1 MSLKKRILL
10 TVVFASFALTAG
22 GCIDLTA
29 VAGVAILPGD
39 DHQVVFVEANPTLMD
54 SGFANGGTDRL
65 VTMELTGGGTV
76 AYYDAEFSG
85 GFVTAFD
92 THPTD
97 NAVAFVVTEDGIG
110 MTIKLAQ
117 DGSSTDVASFP
128 LSDEQG
134 LVFGTQLLFSPDGRY
149 LAIALVEFP
158 AEFTF
163 VQFETLGDMPELP
176 AQLRFV
182 AYLLDLTTSEL
193 TPLND
198 PTTEAVTTFVWSPA
212 GTHLAY
218 TAWVDTNADGRIL
231 VSAISGQ
238 EEITFVDLCQLRI
251 REVATGAITPI
262 ASETVDV
269 VPEFLEN
276 DRLAYVA
283 YDPVII
289 EDLTGAA
296 IHIYDLAEGADSIV
310 RDVSTRLVSGIAVSP
325 DNSRVAWVEYTF
337 AVVNNDGLNYASLLL
352 SDLSFTEPIEI
363 EITELNGVVDVPVWI
378 PDANG
383 VLLTA
388 SGFGGTL
395 LVSTDGPDE
404 ETDPNTLVRVD
415 LATGEQTVL
424 SDHPLLNPSIL
435 SAAAGIYAANP
446 EED

>member
-1 MSLKKRILL
+1 MLSKKRLLL
-10 TVVFASFALTAG
+10 TTVLASFALTAG

-29 VAGVAILPGD
+29 VPGVAILPGD
-39 DHQVVFVEANPTLMD
+39 DHQVVFLEANPTFID
-54 SGFANGGTDRL
+54 SGFANRGTDLL

-76 AYYDAEFSG
+76 AYYDAELSG

-92 THPTD
+92 AHPIED
-97 NAVAFVVTEDGIG
+97 AIAFVVTEEGVG

-134 LVFGTQLLFSPDGRY
+134 LAFGTQLVFSPDGRY

-163 VQFETLGDMPELP
+163 VQFDTLGETPELP
-176 AQLRFV
+176 TQLRFV
-182 AYLLDLTTSEL
+182 AYLLDTTTGEL
-193 TPLND
+193 VPLHD
-198 PTTEAVTTFVWSPA
+198 PTTEAVTTFVWNPA

-238 EEITFVDLCQLRI
+238 EEFTFVDLCQLRI

-269 VPEFLEN
+269 VPEFLDNE
-276 DRLAYVA
+276 RLAYVA
-283 YDPVII
+283 YDPVIT
-289 EDLTGAA
+289 EDQTGAA
-296 IHIYDLAEGADSIV
+296 IHLYDMAEGADSIV
-310 RDVSTRLVSGIAVSP
+310 HDVSTRLVSGIALAP

-337 AVVNNDGLNYASLLL
+337 EVVNNDGSNYASLLL
-352 SDLSFTEPIEI
+352 SDLSFTEPVEI

-378 PDANG
+378 PDANA

-415 LATGEQTVL
+415 FGTGEQTVL

-435 SAAAGIYAANP
+435 SAAAGVYAANP
-446 EED
+446 DEE

>member
-10 TVVFASFALTAG
+10 TVVFASFVLTAG
-22 GCIDLTA
+22 GCIDLSA
-29 VAGVAILPGD
+29 VPGVAILPGD
-39 DHQVVFVEANPTLMD
+39 DHQVVFLEANQTFMD
-54 SGFANGGTDRL
+54 DGFANGGTDRL

-76 AYYDAEFSG
+76 AYYDAEVSG

-92 THPTD
+92 AHPTD
-97 NAVAFVVTEDGIG
+97 NAVAFVVTEEGVG
-110 MTIKLAQ
+110 MTIKLVQ
-117 DGSSTDVASFP
+117 DGSSTDLASFP

-134 LVFGTQLLFSPDGRY
+134 LAFGTQLSFSPDGRY

-163 VQFETLGDMPELP
+163 VQFETLGATPDVL

-182 AYLLDLTTSEL
+182 AYLLDMTTSEL

-198 PTTEAVTTFVWSPA
+198 PSTEAVTTFVWNPA

-231 VSAISGQ
+231 VSGINGQ
-238 EEITFVDLCQLRI
+238 EKITYMDLCQLRI
-251 REVATGAITPI
+251 REIATGVITPI

-269 VPEFLEN
+269 TPEFLDN

-283 YDPVII
+283 YGTVIA
-289 EDLTGAA
+289 EDLTEAA
-296 IHIYDLAEGADSIV
+296 IHLYDLAEGAASIV
-310 RDVSTRLVSGIAVSP
+310 RDVPNRLVSGIAVSP
-325 DNSRVAWVEYTF
+325 DGSRVAWVEYPL
-337 AVVNNDGLNYASLLL
+337 AVLNGEDDYASLLL
-352 SDLSFTEPIEI
+352 SDLSFTEPVEI

-378 PDANG
+378 PDADG

-388 SGFGGTL
+388 GGFGGTL
-395 LVSTDGPDE
+395 LVSSE
-404 ETDPNTLVRVD
+404 ESGEESNPNTLVRVD

-424 SDHPLLNPSIL
+424 SDLPLLNPSIL
-435 SAAAGIYAANP
+435 SAAAGVYAANP
-446 EED
+446 DED